1 MDRATIALV
10 LSIIAVLLA
19 ISKWLFD
26 FLRGQPR
33 SAFVQRRQWRSR
45 SRVDL
50 IAGQTNCFIT
60 RGGYLLFLIS
70 CRVYNDSD
78 QIPITIEGYQFQAK
92 IRRRWQTAEQY
103 TAPQAAI
110 FPSLLR
116 NSLPVILEP
125 EQRQDFYEVFM
136 LDELIPSPQVKV
148 RLALKDEKH
157 RTIKCQATLKHR
169 VDERAVFDMLFRVLE

>member
-19 ISKWLFD
+19 ISKWLID
-26 FLRGQPR
+26 FARGQSY
-33 SAFVQRRQWRSR
+33 SAFPQPRKWRPW

-60 RGGYLLFLIS
+60 RGGFLLFLVS

-78 QIPITIEGYQFQAK
+78 QIPATIERYQFQAK
-92 IRRRWQTAEQY
+92 IGRRWHTTELY

-116 NSLPVILEP
+116 NSLPVTLEP

-136 LDELIPSPQVKV
+136 LDELIPNPQIRA
-148 RLALKDEKH
+148 RLILKGDKN
-157 RTIKCQATLKHR
+157 RSIKCQAIFKHR

>member
-1 MDRATIALV
+1 M
-10 LSIIAVLLA
+10 
-19 ISKWLFD
+19 
-26 FLRGQPR
+26 
-33 SAFVQRRQWRSR
+33 
-45 SRVDL
+45 DL

-60 RGGYLLFLIS
+60 RGGNLLFLIS

-78 QIPITIEGYQFQAK
+78 QIPTTIEGCQFQAK
-92 IRRRWQTAEQY
+92 IGRKWQTAEQY

-116 NSLPVILEP
+116 NSLPVTLEP

-136 LDELIPSPQVKV
+136 LDELIPSPQVKI

-157 RTIKCQATLKHR
+157 RTIKCRTTLTHR